1 MDILIQ
7 RLAIKDKMVLN
18 KNESIL
24 YVGGAGISAALISAI
39 GRFAIALYGWGQ
51 NFGSTLRRYFS
62 HTSC

>member
-24 YVGGAGISAALISAI
+24 YVGGAGVTAALLSAV
-39 GRFAIALYGWGQ
+39 GRIIIAVYGYGQ
-51 NFGSTLRRYFS
+51 NFGSTLRRLFN

>member
-18 KNESIL
+18 KN
-24 YVGGAGISAALISAI
+24 VGGAGISAALITAI
-39 GRFAIALYGWGQ
+39 GRFAIAIYGWGQ